1 MKRYVQYVIVFIV
14 LTLNACAGK
23 TDSLLEDMTGVW
35 RAKNDGAMVSVIYSD
50 NKMRMLIG
58 DDAIATTLG
67 DIDNENKTVNLNVTL
82 QDGKPGI
89 WTLKQVWDKEH
100 KSFYLSFTLHD
111 GVQDELS
118 FVRKISTDDLNKI
131 AKAETK
137 NNSAS
142 ISSAA
147 TTSTEIEQ
155 APEIE
160 PTVETSLP
168 EEAVVTEPLPTSE
181 PSEQMTFS
189 PSFDCAKAST
199 GAERLV
205 CSNKE
210 LASLD
215 VQMMTVYKK
224 ILSVSSDKNAEKKV
238 QNDWLKNERNICAT
252 SECMVNAYQTRLA
265 QAEQYLSKPAEFR

>member
-1 MKRYVQYVIVFIV
+1 MKKFVQYVIVFIV
-14 LTLNACAGK
+14 LTLTACADK

-89 WTLKQVWDKEH
+89 WTLKQVWDKER

-131 AKAETK
+131 ANAETK
-137 NNSAS
+137 NNSVT
-142 ISSAA
+142 ISSATA
-147 TTSTEIEQ
+147 PSTELKPT
-155 APEIE
+155 PEVE
-160 PTVETSLP
+160 PAVEVSLP

-181 PSEQMTFS
+181 PSKQMTFS

-199 GAERLV
+199 GAERLI
-205 CSNKE
+205 CSNQE
-210 LASLD
+210 LAGLD
-215 VQMMTVYKK
+215 VQMLTVYKQV
-224 ILSVSSDKNAEKKV
+224 LNVSTDKDAEKKV
-238 QNDWLKNERNICAT
+238 QRDWLENERNICAT
-252 SECMVNAYQTRLA
+252 SECMIKAYQGRIE
-265 QAEQYLSKPAEFR
+265 QAEQYLRKPAEFR